1 MPILFL
7 AVATILLSL
16 AVYFSYFL
24 LKDFL
29 RAGLIGKVLILLFLI
44 ITSFGFILT
53 LSWSRAADNQLV
65 HMSYI
70 IFAFAL
76 GFLFYLTIF
85 GILYRIVHIFKF
97 KYTLFTKPSIF
108 ILATLL
114 FFAAGIYGAYFTK
127 VKEVSI
133 SLPNLP
139 LNWQGKKIVQL
150 SDLHLG
156 NIYGPNF
163 LKRLTSQVN
172 NLNPD
177 LIVITGD
184 LFDGTDNRFAE
195 FTPLFSDFQAKYG
208 VVFVMGNHDT
218 YLDADLIEKTLEFSG
233 ATVLRDEA
241 LFLDGLEI
249 IGLDFNNSDEPVL
262 IDGLDYIN
270 KNGPRILLKHLP
282 VKPSFSNDLQ
292 IDLQLSGHSHR
303 GQMFPLSL
311 LTRLIYGKYH
321 YGLQVGVDYQMQTSS
336 GVGSWGPPLRTFNQ
350 SEIVLIE
357 LN

>member
-7 AVATILLSL
+7 IVATILLSL

-29 RAGLIGKVLILLFLI
+29 KVGQVGKLIIILLLI
-44 ITSFGFILT
+44 IISLGFILT

-65 HMSYI
+65 HLSYI
-70 IFAFAL
+70 IFAVSL

-85 GILYRIVHIFKF
+85 GIIYRIINIFKW
-97 KYTLFTKPSIF
+97 KPVLFNKPFIF
-108 ILATLL
+108 ILAALIL
-114 FFAAGIYGAYFTK
+114 FIIGVYGAYFTK

-139 LNWQGKKIVQL
+139 LNWRGKKIVQL

-156 NIYGPNF
+156 NIYGPEF

-184 LFDGTDNRFAE
+184 LFDGTDNRFEE
-195 FTPLFSDFQAKYG
+195 FTPLFSGLKAKERI
-208 VVFVMGNHDT
+208 VFVMGNHDT
-218 YLDADLIEKTLEFSG
+218 YLDADLIEKTLESSG
-233 ATVLRDEA
+233 VTVLRNQA
-241 LFLDGLEI
+241 LFIDGLEI
-249 IGLDFNNSDEPVL
+249 VGLDFNKEDVPVV
-262 IDGLDYIN
+262 ISGLDYTF
-270 KNGPRILLKHLP
+270 KKGPRILLKHLP
-282 VKPSFSNDLQ
+282 VKDASSNDWQ

-321 YGLQVGVDYQMQTSS
+321 YGLQTEESYQMQTSS

>member
-7 AVATILLSL
+7 IVATILLSL

-29 RAGLIGKVLILLFLI
+29 KVGRFGKLIIILLLI
-44 ITSFGFILT
+44 IISFGFILT
-53 LSWSRAADNQLV
+53 LSWSRAADNQLI
-65 HMSYI
+65 HLSYI

-85 GILYRIVHIFKF
+85 GILYKIVHILKL

-114 FFAAGIYGAYFTK
+114 FFAAGLYGAYFTK

-139 LNWQGKKIVQL
+139 LNWEGKKIVQL

-163 LKRLTSQVN
+163 LKNLINQVN

-184 LFDGTDNRFAE
+184 LFDGTDNRFTE
-195 FTPLFSDFQAKYG
+195 FTPLFSDFKSKEG
-208 VVFVMGNHDT
+208 VIFVMGNHDT
-218 YLDADLIEKTLEFSG
+218 YLDADLIEETLEFSG
-233 ATVLRDEA
+233 ITVLRNQV
-241 LFLDGLEI
+241 LVLGGLEI
-249 IGLDFNNSDEPVL
+249 IGLDFNKEDAPVL
-262 IDGLDYIN
+262 IDGLDYTV
-270 KNGPRILLKHLP
+270 KQGPRILLKHLP
-282 VKPSFSNDLQ
+282 VKDNSDNDLK

-321 YGLQVGVDYQMQTSS
+321 YGLQTETGYQMQTSS